1 MSSLF
6 FPIATLFL
14 SIAVVLI
21 ALQPWQVAHDK
32 LRLDLFD
39 RRYKVFDA
47 TRRFLA
53 LIIRDANFE
62 NSQLVEFNAGTCD
75 GSFFFRADVVDYLS
89 QIRQRALD
97 MRTHRKR
104 LDGGRLENDEH
115 SRLAQAENEEL
126 KRLNDQLTAMTNVFA
141 PTLIFAC

>member
-1 MSSLF
+1 M
-6 FPIATLFL
+6 
-14 SIAVVLI
+14 
-21 ALQPWQVAHDK
+21 
-32 LRLDLFD
+32 
-39 RRYKVFDA
+39 
-47 TRRFLA
+47 
-53 LIIRDANFE
+53 
-62 NSQLVEFNAGTCD
+62 
-75 GSFFFRADVVDYLS
+75 DYLS

-141 PTLIFAC
+141 PYLDFSRVKLSAFPYRE